1 MNRKVFEVDAHLKT
15 RVVVEEGQKIEELVK
30 KFLFEHPE
38 KLEVET
44 KFVCDCEDLGAWE
57 VKEQE

>member
-1 MNRKVFEVDAHLKT
+1 MNRKVFEVDAHFKT

-38 KLEVET
+38 ALEV
-44 KFVCDCEDLGAWE
+44 KSVYVCDCEDLGAWD
-57 VKEQE
+57 VRKKE